1 MQQLWET
8 ILKSAGLEE
17 TQFVE
22 SLFLVKLFDVYE
34 GINFLKFCDENSKNL
49 VHILFISI
57 SIAQLI
63 QVFICNSFQIK
74 KIYSVFVINGQMQ
87 RIGMQM

>member
-17 TQFVE
+17 TQFIE

-34 GINFLKFCDENSKNL
+34 GINFLKFCDENNSQKLFVLFHLNFKFSDNGRIF
-49 VHILFISI
+49 IL
-57 SIAQLI
+57 
-63 QVFICNSFQIK
+63 
-74 KIYSVFVINGQMQ
+74 
-87 RIGMQM
+87 RR